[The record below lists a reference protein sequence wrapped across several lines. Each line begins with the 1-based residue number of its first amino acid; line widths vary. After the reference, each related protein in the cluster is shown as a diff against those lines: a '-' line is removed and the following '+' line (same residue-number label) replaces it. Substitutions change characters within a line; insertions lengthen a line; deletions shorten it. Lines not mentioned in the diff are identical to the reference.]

1 VLVAD
6 EIAKDFV
13 LKPGD
18 TLPLTVYPDDQER
31 SRPVKFTVAGSFRS
45 FPPTF
50 PASELVIN
58 QAAFPAFL
66 LGQPDFYLA
75 RVVSGTGADQVAAE
89 LRRAGIERGFAVT
102 TQADQ
107 RRFGQPNLA
116 ALNLGPLSDIESV
129 AAALIAAIGVAVL
142 GAFIVLE
149 RRREFAILRAVG
161 ADTAQVVSGPAQEGL
176 VTVIGSIVIGIVVGG
191 GSGIG
196 RATAEL
202 FAAQGA
208 GVAVADINK
217 DGVAETAEM
226 LRSSGAQVS
235 EHICDIT
242 NPDQTDLLVSE
253 VIEAHGRLDI
263 VTSTV
268 GWSDTTFFA
277 QEDEVYWRKIID
289 INLMGSIFLCRSAL
303 RVLSEQKSGTIVLT
317 SSDAGKVG
325 TMGETVY
332 AAAKAGV
339 IGFVKSLAREI
350 ARDGIRINAISP
362 GPTDTPLLRA
372 QSDQHVIEKMIKA
385 VPLKRMG
392 TPIEQA
398 APIVFLASDAASFI
412 TGQTLSVSGGLTMTS

>member
-1 VLVAD
+1 VNCNGKVA
-6 EIAKDFV
+6 
-13 LKPGD
+13 
-18 TLPLTVYPDDQER
+18 
-31 SRPVKFTVAGSFRS
+31 
-45 FPPTF
+45 
-50 PASELVIN
+50 
-58 QAAFPAFL
+58 
-66 LGQPDFYLA
+66 
-75 RVVSGTGADQVAAE
+75 
-89 LRRAGIERGFAVT
+89 
-102 TQADQ
+102 
-107 RRFGQPNLA
+107 
-116 ALNLGPLSDIESV
+116 
-129 AAALIAAIGVAVL
+129 
-142 GAFIVLE
+142 IVL
-149 RRREFAILRAVG
+149 
-161 ADTAQVVSGPAQEGL
+161 
-176 VTVIGSIVIGIVVGG
+176 GG

-208 GVAVADINK
+208 SVAVADVNK
-217 DGVAETAEM
+217 AGAAETAEI
-226 LRSSGAQVS
+226 LRSSGARVS
-235 EHICDIT
+235 EHLCDIT
-242 NPDQTDLLVSE
+242 NPDNVELLISE
-253 VIEAHGRLDI
+253 VLEAHGHLDI

-289 INLMGSIFLCRSAL
+289 INLMGSIFLCRAAL
-303 RVLSEQKSGTIVLT
+303 RVFSEQKSGTIVLT

-350 ARDGIRINAISP
+350 SRDGIRINAISP

-372 QSDQHVIEKMIKA
+372 QSDQHVIDKMIKA

-392 TPIEQA
+392 TPGEQA

>member
-1 VLVAD
+1 MDCTGKVA
-6 EIAKDFV
+6 
-13 LKPGD
+13 
-18 TLPLTVYPDDQER
+18 
-31 SRPVKFTVAGSFRS
+31 
-45 FPPTF
+45 
-50 PASELVIN
+50 
-58 QAAFPAFL
+58 
-66 LGQPDFYLA
+66 
-75 RVVSGTGADQVAAE
+75 
-89 LRRAGIERGFAVT
+89 
-102 TQADQ
+102 
-107 RRFGQPNLA
+107 
-116 ALNLGPLSDIESV
+116 
-129 AAALIAAIGVAVL
+129 
-142 GAFIVLE
+142 
-149 RRREFAILRAVG
+149 
-161 ADTAQVVSGPAQEGL
+161 
-176 VTVIGSIVIGIVVGG
+176 IVVGG

-196 RATAEL
+196 RATADL

-253 VIEAHGRLDI
+253 AIGAHGRLDI

-303 RVLSEQKSGTIVLT
+303 RVLSKQKSGAIVLT

-372 QSDQHVIEKMIKA
+372 QSDQHVIEKMIRA

-398 APIVFLASDAASFI
+398 APIVFLASDGASFI
-412 TGQTLSVSGGLTMTS
+412 TGQTISVSGGLTMTS